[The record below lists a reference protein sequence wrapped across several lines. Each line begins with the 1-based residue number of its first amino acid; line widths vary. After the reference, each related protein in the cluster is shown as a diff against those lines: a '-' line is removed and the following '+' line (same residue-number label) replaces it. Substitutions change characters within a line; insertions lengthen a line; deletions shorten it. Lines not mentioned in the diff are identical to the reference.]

1 MIEILLRVI
10 IESHYTSAPPSH
22 LSCTSTPQY
31 ANQLHLT
38 MQISCTLICSSLLL
52 APFCTKIGRRGHP
65 NTTTL
70 MAGVRPVHS
79 SLIAGW
85 FVFIRS
91 DYKLL
96 TDAHFSFKM
105 SLCVHTK
112 YIYFVVAVA
121 FNSTMFP
128 EKIATFLCI

>member
-1 MIEILLRVI
+1 MKNLGDEAQYIFGR
-10 IESHYTSAPPSH
+10 YTPAATRNAA
-22 LSCTSTPQY
+22 LY
-31 ANQLHLT
+31 
-38 MQISCTLICSSLLL
+38 
-52 APFCTKIGRRGHP
+52 
-65 NTTTL
+65 L